1 VWGLSRDTVGHGISK
16 VMRDPP
22 SELSSNI
29 ELDAFAQQF
38 LSLRAWMQSMEALPF
53 GHEFF
58 VPERFLVQA
67 LGLNGQPV
75 GQRFFIPAGQVDM
88 SRWPHRFIPQLP
100 VNAPTRKHGQVHILQ
115 VHRKPDLMKFY
126 SYTMSTHLEEIR
138 CRGIWHIVVGW
149 QLYVHTAVSSE
160 SLAESVGSFLAVT
173 RRHNITGNMA
183 MNNLV
188 WSSQLRAV
196 GCKGLGG
203 EQGLMAH
210 ALNIHFQCK
219 GPEGWHFSTK
229 RMQKKRLSQNCRT
242 SFVCCLSLHGSAD
255 ISLI

>member
-1 VWGLSRDTVGHGISK
+1 
-16 VMRDPP
+16 
-22 SELSSNI
+22 
-29 ELDAFAQQF
+29 
-38 LSLRAWMQSMEALPF
+38 MEALPF

-58 VPERFLVQA
+58 VPERFLAQA

-183 MNNLV
+183 MKNLV

-196 GCKGLGG
+196 GCKGFGG

-229 RMQKKRLSQNCRT
+229 QMQKKRLLQDCRT
-242 SFVCCLSLHGSAD
+242 SFVCCLSLHGLAD